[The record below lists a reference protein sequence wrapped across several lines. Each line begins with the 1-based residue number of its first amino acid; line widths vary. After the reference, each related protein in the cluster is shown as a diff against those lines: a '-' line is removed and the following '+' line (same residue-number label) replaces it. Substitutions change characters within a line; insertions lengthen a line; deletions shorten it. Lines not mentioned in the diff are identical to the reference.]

1 MPATLNSRHDC
12 WCGACKSAQQSP
24 PSFIEMFA
32 KQVPSSHSLPTPSR
46 PWSSCLHVCR
56 CTLHCLPGLSL
67 QMSVPR
73 REPSQQP
80 IPSHAHPGP
89 VASSH
94 VQPFFSC
101 LCDGTDFRCKYRN
114 QLSRCRPGARSA
126 ERCVRPVRVK
136 QRAETLL
143 GMPGCWMYLGIRG
156 CSICRS
162 PCLFPFFG
170 GPLPAGLGPG
180 PGPGPS
186 PRPCLGS
193 PTPEVHARR
202 ALSGLVS
209 SLQVNFQSNQIC
221 SPTLATDRHLPLSAL
236 PHFPHSAIPTRI
248 PFLSSSPTRLESS
261 SQHPG
266 AFAISHAANLL
277 TQVLEHTHLLT

>member
-1 MPATLNSRHDC
+1 MLA
-12 WCGACKSAQQSP
+12 
-24 PSFIEMFA
+24 
-32 KQVPSSHSLPTPSR
+32 
-46 PWSSCLHVCR
+46 
-56 CTLHCLPGLSL
+56 
-67 QMSVPR
+67 
-73 REPSQQP
+73 
-80 IPSHAHPGP
+80 
-89 VASSH
+89 
-94 VQPFFSC
+94 
-101 LCDGTDFRCKYRN
+101 N
-114 QLSRCRPGARSA
+114 QLSRAHPASLRCSPSRCHLRILCRPPPGPGPPACMCAGALCTVCLDCLSRCPFPVASHPSSPSHPMLIPARLRRLMSNPSFLVYVTGPTSGVDIRPGARSA

-170 GPLPAGLGPG
+170 GPLPTGLGPG
-180 PGPGPS
+180 PG